1 MVRVKIGVSM
11 NRMAQYTPLAYY
23 PQGPVGGCKMPDFK
37 IAAAQAASVRG
48 DIDGNIAT
56 HAAALAAAAEHE
68 VSVLVFPELSLT
80 GYEPDLAAELA
91 ITEADSRLAPLLAL
105 ARHHRMEVIVGAPL
119 PNGKGKPALGAIL
132 ITASGTT
139 RTYRKMHLG
148 SSEQAYFAPGDMPL
162 AFTVSG
168 HTLGIAICADSSQ
181 PAHPQAYAD
190 LGASIYA
197 AGVFLNTEWYATDA
211 PRLAAYAARYR
222 MLVIMANHAA
232 SVGIYTSVGKSAVW
246 APGGARLAQAA
257 GVENALVIATSKNGA
272 WRGEVIRF

>member
-1 MVRVKIGVSM
+1 V
-11 NRMAQYTPLAYY
+11 
-23 PQGPVGGCKMPDFK
+23 PDFK
-37 IAAAQAASVRG
+37 IAAAQVPSVRG

-91 ITEADSRLAPLLAL
+91 MAATDRRLVPLLAL
-105 ARHHRMEVIVGAPL
+105 ARHHHMEAVVGAPL
-119 PNGKGKPALGAIL
+119 HNGAAKPALGAIV
-132 ITASGTT
+132 IAASGTP

-148 SSEQAYFAPGDMPL
+148 SSELDYFAPGDTPL
-162 AFTVSG
+162 TSTVSG

-190 LGASIYA
+190 LGANIYA
-197 AGVFLNTEWYATDA
+197 AGVFLNSEWYATDA

-222 MLVIMANHAA
+222 MLIIMANHAA
-232 SVGIYTSVGKSAVW
+232 SVGTYTSVGKSAVW
-246 APGGARLAQAA
+246 APGGVLLAQAA
-257 GVENALVIATSKNGA
+257 GAENALVIATSKNA
-272 WRGEVIRF
+272 VWHGEVIRI